1 MTMKTDSRD
10 GLDIEPWY
18 KQFWPWVLIGLPGSV
33 VIASI
38 ITLFIAIE
46 NADDIVSDEY
56 YKDGLAINRTLAADQ
71 KAKTL
76 QVQAKLGVDFST
88 QQLSI
93 DLQGQ
98 LAPAPRQLRVRF
110 VHPVNADDD
119 FTLFLTA
126 TAPARYAGRLSK
138 PLQGRWTI
146 EIADADASAWRL
158 RTDIAVPATASGAIH
173 FNLAP

>member
-1 MTMKTDSRD
+1 MMTFEQSSTDP
-10 GLDIEPWY
+10 IEPWY
-18 KQFWPWVLIGLPGSV
+18 KQFWPWVLIGLPGTV
-33 VIASI
+33 VVASI
-38 ITLFIAIE
+38 ITLFIAIN

-56 YKDGLAINRTLAADQ
+56 YKEGLAINRTLAADE
-71 KAKTL
+71 KAKAL

-98 LAPAPRQLRVRF
+98 LLPAPKQLRVQF

-126 TAPARYAGRLSK
+126 TAPARYAGRLPQ

-146 EIADADASAWRL
+146 EIADAEASAWRL
-158 RTDIAVPATASGAIH
+158 RKEIAVPAAGNTPIH
-173 FNLAP
+173 FNIAP